1 MSQMK
6 DKNEWCE
13 GDETWDLLGKSASKR
28 ASHKF
33 LDDTVRA
40 VKLLP
45 EADAWWPRV
54 LRFSPLVAMA
64 ACVMLAAV
72 YFMQGA
78 GDGEAK
84 PPITVMTVSQETEE
98 QWVQIEEV
106 AEAEMLVAAA
116 DHLES
121 FSDQELVSLIGF

>member
-13 GDETWDLLGKSASKR
+13 GDETWDLLGKSAPKR
-28 ASHKF
+28 ASDKF

-40 VKLLP
+40 AKLLP

-54 LRFSPLVAMA
+54 LRFSPLAAIA
-64 ACVMLAAV
+64 ACAMLAAV

-78 GDGEAK
+78 GDGEIK
-84 PPITVMTVSQETEE
+84 PTVTVSRETEE